1 MSLEIL
7 DKVQS
12 EHSSQKN
19 VTFQIKVYQRFIHKD
34 ILHRAV
40 FNIKKLVTIK
50 GKKCMLKP

>member
-50 GKKCMLKP
+50 GKKNVC